1 MLELIMGSRTRVK
14 ILTVFLLS
22 PEKKF
27 YVRELARKTG
37 SNTNSV
43 RRELNRLESV
53 GLLRSE
59 TSGNLKYY
67 AANEK
72 MPIYSELRSIFL
84 KTEGIGGTI
93 RENLKKLGEV
103 KLAFVYGSFAKGEAQ
118 LKSDIDLMIVGEVDE
133 RKLIPLI
140 RKTEELLS
148 REINYTL
155 FTTAEFE
162 SRVKR
167 KDPFVSDV
175 LKGKKI
181 QLLDGNDES

>member
-1 MLELIMGSRTRVK
+1 MLELLMGSRTRVK
-14 ILTVFLLS
+14 ILAMFLLS
-22 PEKKF
+22 PGKKF

-43 RRELNRLESV
+43 RRELNRLESI

-67 AANEK
+67 AADEK
-72 MPIYSELRSIFL
+72 MPIYGELRSMFL
-84 KTEGIGGTI
+84 KTEGLGEAIK
-93 RENLKKLGEV
+93 ENLKKLGKV
-103 KLAFVYGSFAKGEAQ
+103 KLAFIYGSFAKGEAQ
-118 LKSDIDLMIVGEVDE
+118 LKSDIDLMIVGEVNE
-133 RKLIPLI
+133 RKLLPLV
-140 RKTEELLS
+140 RKTEERLS

-175 LKGKKI
+175 LKGKRI
-181 QLLDGNDES
+181 QLVGEDDET